1 MLKNNCVNFMLTNV
15 PSIIYTMKLEYNNI
29 FEVTAGNIEDAAND
43 KLRSDLM
50 VELHKQI
57 DFSGIPIKRVAHKLG
72 VTFSTA
78 RSLTR
83 GEIETFSVSE
93 LTTFIERLCKP

>member
-43 KLRSDLM
+43 KLRSVLN
-50 VELHKQI
+50 ELSPK
-57 DFSGIPIKRVAHKLG
+57 
-72 VTFSTA
+72 
-78 RSLTR
+78 
-83 GEIETFSVSE
+83 E
-93 LTTFIERLCKP
+93 LN

>member
-1 MLKNNCVNFMLTNV
+1 
-15 PSIIYTMKLEYNNI
+15 MKLEYNNI
-29 FEVTAGNIEDAAND
+29 FEAVAGNKENAIYD
-43 KLRSDLM
+43 KRRSDLM

-78 RSLTR
+78 RSLAR

-93 LTTFIERLCKP
+93 LTTFIERLCRP